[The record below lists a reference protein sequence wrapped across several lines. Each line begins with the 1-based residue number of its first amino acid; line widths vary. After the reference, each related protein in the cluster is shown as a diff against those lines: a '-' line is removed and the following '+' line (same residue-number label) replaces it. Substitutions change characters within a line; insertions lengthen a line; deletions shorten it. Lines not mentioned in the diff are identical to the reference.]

1 MAVRKIAKEEEEAP
15 PRRGRP
21 PAEAKKIR
29 FQVML
34 DPRYLK
40 HFKKVAKDKRIPVQD
55 LARFALAALVPDP
68 FNPMSGPSDLLREL
82 RSGGK

>member
-1 MAVRKIAKEEEEAP
+1 MTVRKSAKDEEAT

-21 PAEAKKIR
+21 PVEGKKIR

-40 HFKKVAKDKRIPVQD
+40 HFKKVAKDRRVPVQD

-82 RSGGK
+82 KSGGK

>member
-1 MAVRKIAKEEEEAP
+1 MTVRKAAKEEEAV

-21 PAEAKKIR
+21 PAESKKIR

-40 HFKKVAKDKRIPVQD
+40 HFKKVAKDKRIAVQD

-68 FNPMSGPSDLLREL
+68 FNPMSGPSDLLKEL
-82 RSGGK
+82 RSGVK